1 MHPTEPD
8 PLRPAD
14 APTPQALARIESEL
28 ARCVGP
34 VAAMLVRRAARHHA
48 TPRALVLALAPSIE
62 GAQERQ
68 AFLRACGQ
76 GGVPRRDSA
85 PLPKARTSE
94 PPASAAPAARRAP
107 PPATPVAA
115 APVAA
120 APALATAPPPLPTG
134 AGSGGERRPRSAA
147 RARTLSP
154 HWRGVATRGHRD
166 LALLPLW
173 AAAAFA
179 GVLLLAAWFAL
190 NARLDA
196 RARPLFARL
205 AAVPAALQGSA
216 PAAPAARPRLAGLH
230 GVDTPAGPVEVRDEA
245 QRSIVT
251 LPAGALFVAGSTR
264 LDARAQALLRP
275 VAQALQQ
282 ARAVAGGELLVIG
295 HGDALAPS
303 LQHPSNWHFTRA
315 RAQAVADALAAHG
328 LAPLRAEGR
337 AEFEPRSGA
346 ASSAAHRRNDRID
359 IELRL
364 PRPDEAATP

>member
-1 MHPTEPD
+1 MHHTEPD

-14 APTPQALARIESEL
+14 EPTPQALARIESEL

-48 TPRALVLALAPSIE
+48 TPQALVLALAPSIE
-62 GAQERQ
+62 GAQERK

-76 GGVPRRDSA
+76 SGAPRRDGTPA
-85 PLPKARTSE
+85 AKARTSA
-94 PPASAAPAARRAP
+94 PPARRAP

-115 APVAA
+115 AP
-120 APALATAPPPLPTG
+120 ALATALPTPP
-134 AGSGGERRPRSAA
+134 AAAASGGERRHRSAA
-147 RARTLSP
+147 QARTLSP

-179 GVLLLAAWFAL
+179 GVLLLAAWFGL

-196 RARPLFARL
+196 RARPLFAQL
-205 AAVPAALQGSA
+205 AAVPAALHGSA
-216 PAAPAARPRLAGLH
+216 PAAPAARPRLAGLL

-251 LPAGALFVAGSTR
+251 LPAGALFVVGSTR
-264 LDARAQALLRP
+264 LDARAQALLRR

-315 RAQAVADALAAHG
+315 RAQAVADALAAQG

-346 ASSAAHRRNDRID
+346 ASAAPRGNDRID

>member
-1 MHPTEPD
+1 MPHTEPD

-14 APTPQALARIESEL
+14 TSTPQALARIESEL

-34 VAAMLVRRAARHHA
+34 VAAMLVRRAAQRHA
-48 TPRALVLALAPSIE
+48 TPQALVLALAPSIE
-62 GAQERQ
+62 GAQERK

-76 GGVPRRDSA
+76 EQAPRRD
-85 PLPKARTSE
+85 
-94 PPASAAPAARRAP
+94 AAPAAKARASAP
-107 PPATPVAA
+107 PAAAIAAPLVAALPPAT
-115 APVAA
+115 
-120 APALATAPPPLPTG
+120 ALPPLSPIALPG
-134 AGSGGERRPRSAA
+134 AERRQRSAA

-190 NARLDA
+190 NAQLDA

-205 AAVPAALQGSA
+205 AAVPAALHGSA
-216 PAAPAARPRLAGLH
+216 PAAPATRPRLARLLGLE
-230 GVDTPAGPVEVRDEA
+230 TAAGPVEVRDEA

-264 LDARAQALLRP
+264 LDARAQPLLRQ
-275 VAQALQQ
+275 VVQALQQ
-282 ARAVAGGELLVIG
+282 ARAMAGGELLVIG

-315 RAQAVADALAAHG
+315 RAQAVADALSAQG

-346 ASSAAHRRNDRID
+346 ATSAAQRSNDRID

-364 PRPDEAATP
+364 PRPDEATTP